1 MCEFIKS
8 IIRRYTRH
16 ADELSFKMKCGE
28 NRKDIEDGMGV
39 VGFPPT
45 LVRAPTLS

>member
-1 MCEFIKS
+1 MSLIVCRLGLVDNPEG
-8 IIRRYTRH
+8 H
-16 ADELSFKMKCGE
+16 
-28 NRKDIEDGMGV
+28 KDIDGWMDGMGV

>member
-1 MCEFIKS
+1 MTPDNPEG
-8 IIRRYTRH
+8 H
-16 ADELSFKMKCGE
+16 
-28 NRKDIEDGMGV
+28 NDIDRMGV